1 MNEKLQ
7 QTLTL
12 LQELDQQ
19 ISLVES
25 SETFDK
31 IADLFT
37 NFQGPLDVSSEED
50 AELLAQITALY
61 QKIISRGNEEKK
73 SFSKEIARINQSEK
87 KAKTYIP
94 LEELSGI
101 ELHY

>member
-7 QTLTL
+7 QTLSL
-12 LQELDQQ
+12 LQELNQQ
-19 ISLVES
+19 SSLIES

-31 IADLFT
+31 IADLFE
-37 NFQGPLDVSSEED
+37 NFQSNLEILSEED
-50 AELLAQITALY
+50 TELLMQITALY
-61 QKIISRGNEEKK
+61 QKVISRGNEEKK
-73 SFSKEIARINQSEK
+73 AFSKEIARINQSGK

-101 ELHY
+101 ELEY